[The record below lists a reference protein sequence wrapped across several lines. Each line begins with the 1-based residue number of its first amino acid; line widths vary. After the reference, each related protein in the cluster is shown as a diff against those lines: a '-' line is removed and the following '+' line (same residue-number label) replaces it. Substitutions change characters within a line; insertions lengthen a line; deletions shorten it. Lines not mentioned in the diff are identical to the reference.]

1 MKVKDERPS
10 VGSLGESLA
19 CEELRR
25 RGYAILATRYRS
37 RFGEL
42 DIVCKRDG
50 VLGFVE
56 VKARKAPARP
66 SDRATA
72 LDAIS
77 PRKQQR
83 VAAMALDYLAWTNQL
98 EAPCRFIVVAID
110 GLDSPRQTLSV
121 IEDAWT
127 VDR

>member
-1 MKVKDERPS
+1 MKCGNQRPS

-19 CEELRR
+19 CDELMC

-42 DIVCKRDG
+42 DIVCRRNG

-66 SDRATA
+66 ADRATA

-77 PRKQQR
+77 PRKQR
-83 VAAMALDYLAWTNQL
+83 KVAAMALDYLAWSGQL
-98 EAPCRFIVVAID
+98 DKPCRFIVVAID
-110 GLDSPRQTLSV
+110 GLGTNRQTMTV

-127 VDR
+127 VDH